1 MPHVPKSKNPITMK
15 TNDALYPIREVSNLT
30 GVNSITLRA
39 WERRYGLI
47 EPVRT
52 DGGHRL
58 YTLEHIQQIKAAVK
72 LTEEGI
78 PISQVKTR
86 LMQAVPQVKEEI
98 HQGDYDYLSKIVDAT
113 LEFDLDSLSIELD
126 QLFQD
131 VSDKALCATLKNAS
145 QLLAVHASE
154 TIDTF
159 WESQLLP
166 RLYTRLRFS
175 TRHVSLHTNKKL
187 WLQSEDKNGS
197 IVMLVLAAIRLA
209 DQGFYSVISS
219 NAQKNDEAL
228 FQNIKATHC
237 HGLVVVDESQKLDKT
252 HWKAWVMAHPSLE
265 FHFFTERAETFD
277 MGNVLQCHGHNF

>member
-1 MPHVPKSKNPITMK
+1 MK

-52 DGGHRL
+52 EGGHRL
-58 YTLEHIQQIKAAVK
+58 YTLEHIEQIKAAVK

-78 PISQVKTR
+78 PISQVKAR
-86 LMQAVPQVKEEI
+86 LSQAVPQVKEEI

-113 LEFDLDSLSIELD
+113 LEFDLDSLSRELD

-131 VSDKALCATLKNAS
+131 VSDKALFGILKNAS
-145 QLLAVHASE
+145 QLLAMRASE
-154 TIDTF
+154 TINTF

-175 TRHVSLHTNKKL
+175 TRHVSLHANKKL
-187 WLQSEDKNGS
+187 WLQAVDKNSS
-197 IVMLVLAAIRLA
+197 IVMLVLVAIRLA
-209 DQGFYSVISS
+209 DQGFYCVISS
-219 NAQKNDEAL
+219 KPQKNDEVL
-228 FQNIKATHC
+228 LDNIKTSHC
-237 HGLVVVDESQKLDKT
+237 HGLVVVDENQKLDKVR
-252 HWKAWVMAHPSLE
+252 WKGWVNAHPSLE
-265 FHFFTERAETFD
+265 FHFFTERADNFD
-277 MGNVLQCHGHNF
+277 MGNVLQCHGYNL

>member
-1 MPHVPKSKNPITMK
+1 MK

-39 WERRYGLI
+39 WERRYGLV

-58 YTLEHIQQIKAAVK
+58 YTLEHIEKIKTAVK

-78 PISQVKTR
+78 PISQVKGR
-86 LMQAVPQVKEEI
+86 LSQAVPQVKEEI

-113 LEFDLDSLSIELD
+113 LDFDLDSLSSELD

-131 VSDKALCATLKNAS
+131 ISDKALFDLLKNAT
-145 QLLAVHASE
+145 QVLAVQASE
-154 TIDTF
+154 TINTF

-175 TRHVSLHTNKKL
+175 TRHVSLHANKKL

-197 IVMLVLAAIRLA
+197 MVMLVLAAIRLA
-209 DQGFYSVISS
+209 DEGFYSVISPKS
-219 NAQKNDEAL
+219 QKNDEAL
-228 FQNIKATHC
+228 LNNIKASHC
-237 HGLVVVDESQKLDKT
+237 HGIVVVDENQKLDKA
-252 HWKAWVMAHPSLE
+252 HWKAWVTAHPGLE
-265 FHFFTERAETFD
+265 FYFFTERADTFD
-277 MGNVLQCHGHNF
+277 MGNVLQCHGYNL